1 MLFTETESSL
11 PLNSNLF
18 IQYRDPLQESAVTTI
33 AFVDSRVADAMTLM
47 AGLQADVKV
56 FLDPTRDGVAQI
68 TETLGHY
75 QNLTGIDIVSHGNVA
90 QVQLGNSFLSANSLQ
105 QYTHELKQWEA
116 SLTPDADILFYGCNI
131 AAGDLGQAFV
141 KDISTL
147 TGGDVAAST
156 DLTGN
161 SALGGNWT
169 LEYATGTIETQTSFT
184 DSQINSYQGLLAS
197 VFTTETPA
205 QFKTDGTGSAGDYEL
220 GMEFRSGKSGQISA
234 IRYYKAPSETGT
246 HTGRIWSSTGTLLAS
261 VTFTNE
267 TASGWQ
273 QQTLATPLN
282 IQANTT
288 YVVSVNSNTYYAFTS
303 NGLGTTLTNGDLSAV
318 ADGSNGVYDFTPGS
332 FPAQSYQ
339 NSNYFRDVVFA
350 PTAPNPNNKPGTVSI
365 GGTATQNQTLT
376 ANVADADGLT
386 GVTINYQWQQSS
398 NGTTWQ
404 NITGATNQTLTL
416 DSSLIGQQVRANA
429 TYTDALGGSENI
441 LSLASSQ
448 ISALLES
455 VFTTETPAQFKTD
468 GTGSAGDY
476 ELGMEFRS
484 GKSGQISA
492 IRYYKAPSETGTH
505 TGRIWSST
513 GTLLASVTFTN
524 ETASGWQQQTLA
536 TPLNIQANTTYVVS
550 VNSNT
555 YYAFTSNGLG
565 TTLTNG
571 DLSAVA
577 DGSNGV
583 YDFTPGSFPAQSYQN
598 SNYFRDVVFAP
609 TVSNPNNKPG
619 TVAISGVTAQGNT
632 LTANIADP
640 DGLTGVSITYTWQQS
655 SNGTTWQN
663 ITGATNQTLTLD
675 SSLIGQQVR
684 VNATYTDALGGG
696 ENILS
701 LASSPIS
708 ALLESIFTSTTTP
721 TQPNFTDGPG
731 VDYELGMKFTSTKA
745 GQIQA
750 IRYYKSPSEIGTH
763 VGRIWSSTGTLL
775 ASVTFTNET
784 ASGWQQQAL
793 STPVT
798 IPANTTYVVSVN
810 TNGYYADTP
819 NGFATAITNGD
830 LTAPVG
836 AGVYNETISAFPTQ
850 VYQNENYFRDIVFA
864 PTAPN
869 PNNKPGTVSIGGTAT
884 QNQTLT
890 ANVADADGL
899 TGVTI
904 NYQWQ
909 QSSNGTTWQ
918 NITGATNQT
927 LALAQ
932 ALVNQQVRVRATYT
946 DALGSSEN
954 PLSTA
959 TSAVVNVNDLGT
971 VILKG
976 SATIGHDLDE
986 TVFDNDGLIGVNIN
1000 YQWQQLTNSI
1010 WTNIAGSIAKSLT
1023 LTTALLGQQVRVLA
1037 SYIDNLGS
1045 SENVAS
1051 AGVTVAA
1058 QNAIVIENQKTGT
1071 TAWQIPSTSQATTEI
1086 VGYGDAT
1093 SINKGQAI
1101 NFKVSLAQAGQY
1113 RIDVYRLG
1121 YYGGTG
1127 GRLIT
1132 SITGLNG
1139 VVQAG
1144 PTIDSNTR
1152 LVEYKW
1158 NTSYTLQTGNDWT
1171 SGLYFAK
1178 LTDSR
1183 TGRQNY
1189 IQFVLRDDNRPAD
1202 IGFQDAIATAAA
1214 YNNYGG
1220 YSLYGFNS
1228 SGGQRAYQV
1237 SFDRPFQYNTSS
1249 ASEQFNNTLTWE
1261 YNMTRWLESQG
1272 YDVTY
1277 YTNLDASTN
1286 PLQLYS
1292 QKTFLSVGHDEYWS
1306 MEQRNNVEQ
1315 ARDNGTNLA
1324 FFSANTAYWQV
1335 RFEPSTSGQANRVMT
1350 VYKDTSGIGTGAAL
1364 DPIAQTNPA
1373 AATTLFRS
1381 PEVNRPENALLG
1393 VAYTGDLGSAGIYQG
1408 FDYVVSNA
1416 SDPYY
1421 ANTGLQNGDKLTGLV
1436 GYEWDAVLNNGFTPA
1451 GLVVLSQ
1458 SPVQP
1463 QGGLPPLPPGTNT
1476 TIANAVRYTAAS
1488 GAKVF
1493 STGSIQW
1500 VWGLDSYG
1508 VMNPRVDTRAQQIA
1522 VNVFLDMGVKP
1533 KTPDLGI
1540 VV

>member
-1 MLFTETESSL
+1 
-11 PLNSNLF
+11 
-18 IQYRDPLQESAVTTI
+18 
-33 AFVDSRVADAMTLM
+33 
-47 AGLQADVKV
+47 
-56 FLDPTRDGVAQI
+56 
-68 TETLGHY
+68 
-75 QNLTGIDIVSHGNVA
+75 
-90 QVQLGNSFLSANSLQ
+90 
-105 QYTHELKQWEA
+105 
-116 SLTPDADILFYGCNI
+116 
-131 AAGDLGQAFV
+131 
-141 KDISTL
+141 
-147 TGGDVAAST
+147 
-156 DLTGN
+156 
-161 SALGGNWT
+161 
-169 LEYATGTIETQTSFT
+169 
-184 DSQINSYQGLLAS
+184 
-197 VFTTETPA
+197 
-205 QFKTDGTGSAGDYEL
+205 
-220 GMEFRSGKSGQISA
+220 
-234 IRYYKAPSETGT
+234 
-246 HTGRIWSSTGTLLAS
+246 
-261 VTFTNE
+261 
-267 TASGWQ
+267 
-273 QQTLATPLN
+273 
-282 IQANTT
+282 
-288 YVVSVNSNTYYAFTS
+288 
-303 NGLGTTLTNGDLSAV
+303 
-318 ADGSNGVYDFTPGS
+318 
-332 FPAQSYQ
+332 
-339 NSNYFRDVVFA
+339 
-350 PTAPNPNNKPGTVSI
+350 
-365 GGTATQNQTLT
+365 
-376 ANVADADGLT
+376 
-386 GVTINYQWQQSS
+386 
-398 NGTTWQ
+398 
-404 NITGATNQTLTL
+404 
-416 DSSLIGQQVRANA
+416 
-429 TYTDALGGSENI
+429 
-441 LSLASSQ
+441 
-448 ISALLES
+448 
-455 VFTTETPAQFKTD
+455 
-468 GTGSAGDY
+468 
-476 ELGMEFRS
+476 
-484 GKSGQISA
+484 
-492 IRYYKAPSETGTH
+492 
-505 TGRIWSST
+505 
-513 GTLLASVTFTN
+513 
-524 ETASGWQQQTLA
+524 
-536 TPLNIQANTTYVVS
+536 
-550 VNSNT
+550 
-555 YYAFTSNGLG
+555 
-565 TTLTNG
+565 
-571 DLSAVA
+571 
-577 DGSNGV
+577 
-583 YDFTPGSFPAQSYQN
+583 
-598 SNYFRDVVFAP
+598 
-609 TVSNPNNKPG
+609 
-619 TVAISGVTAQGNT
+619 
-632 LTANIADP
+632 
-640 DGLTGVSITYTWQQS
+640 
-655 SNGTTWQN
+655 
-663 ITGATNQTLTLD
+663 
-675 SSLIGQQVR
+675 
-684 VNATYTDALGGG
+684 
-696 ENILS
+696 
-701 LASSPIS
+701 
-708 ALLESIFTSTTTP
+708 
-721 TQPNFTDGPG
+721 
-731 VDYELGMKFTSTKA
+731 
-745 GQIQA
+745 
-750 IRYYKSPSEIGTH
+750 
-763 VGRIWSSTGTLL
+763 
-775 ASVTFTNET
+775 
-784 ASGWQQQAL
+784 
-793 STPVT
+793 
-798 IPANTTYVVSVN
+798 
-810 TNGYYADTP
+810 
-819 NGFATAITNGD
+819 
-830 LTAPVG
+830 
-836 AGVYNETISAFPTQ
+836 
-850 VYQNENYFRDIVFA
+850 
-864 PTAPN
+864 
-869 PNNKPGTVSIGGTAT
+869 
-884 QNQTLT
+884 
-890 ANVADADGL
+890 
-899 TGVTI
+899 
-904 NYQWQ
+904 
-909 QSSNGTTWQ
+909 
-918 NITGATNQT
+918 
-927 LALAQ
+927 
-932 ALVNQQVRVRATYT
+932 VNQQVRVRATYT

-959 TSAVVNVNDLGT
+959 TSAVVNVNDPGT

-986 TVFDNDGLIGVNIN
+986 TVLDIDGLIGVNIN
-1000 YQWQQLTNSI
+1000 YQWQQFFNSS
-1010 WTNIAGSIAKSLT
+1010 WTNIAGAITKSLT

-1058 QNAIVIENQKTGT
+1058 QNAIVVENQKTGT
-1071 TAWQIPSTSQATTEI
+1071 TAWQISNLASNNEI
-1086 VGYGDAT
+1086 AGYGDAT
-1093 SINKGQAI
+1093 SINKGQAL
-1101 NFKVSLAQAGQY
+1101 NLKVSLAQAGQY

-1139 VVQAG
+1139 VVQAD

-1171 SGLYFAK
+1171 TGLYFAK

-1249 ASEQFNNTLTWE
+1249 ASEQINNTLTWE

-1272 YDVTY
+1272 YDVSY
-1277 YTNLDASTN
+1277 YTNLDVSIN

-1306 MEQRNNVEQ
+1306 MEQRNYVEQ